1 MASYSKTTKFP
12 FAHKYGNNGWYNY
25 LVDNGWSKTDA
36 KKATIRMAY
45 GFYFKSKPPKKN
57 KTNNQMSLF
66 SERGIVSSK

>member
-1 MASYSKTTKFP
+1 MSSYSKTTKFP

-45 GFYFKSKPPKKN
+45 GFYFKSKPPKKK
-57 KTNNQMSLF
+57 KTTQLELF
-66 SERGIVSSK
+66 KSKRRK